1 MQKPR
6 KKGEIMK
13 IYGLQKL
20 TLLDFPGKTACTVF
34 TAGCQL
40 RCPFCHNAALAFGD
54 PGAPMDEE
62 EFFAFLSKRQGLL
75 EGVCVTGGEPLL
87 SADLPAF
94 LARVH
99 SLGFL
104 TKLDTNGFS
113 PDRLAALLE
122 QGLVDYVAMDIKSSP
137 QGYAKACGLSKV
149 DMQPIRNSIDLLR
162 DGGIEY
168 EFRTTVVRGIHT
180 KESLVELAR
189 WIGGAREYYLQQFK
203 DSGNLIAPDGLG
215 AFDEQELL
223 DFAEAIR
230 PFVPA
235 VQVRGITTR

>member
-1 MQKPR
+1 
-6 KKGEIMK
+6 MK

-54 PGAPMDEE
+54 PGVPMEEE
-62 EFFAFLSKRQGLL
+62 EFFAFLQKRQGLL
-75 EGVCVTGGEPLL
+75 EGVCITGGEPLL
-87 SADLPAF
+87 NADLADF
-94 LARVH
+94 LARVR

-113 PDRLAALLE
+113 PDRLASLIK

-137 QGYAKACGLSKV
+137 QGYAKACGLGTV
-149 DMQPIRNSIDLLR
+149 DMQPVKKSIALLM

-168 EFRTTVVRGIHT
+168 EFRTTVVKGIHT
-180 KESLVELAR
+180 EADIIDAAHLVEGASQYFLAQYVDP
-189 WIGGAREYYLQQFK
+189 GTLG
-203 DSGNLIAPDGLG
+203 DSGLS
-215 AFDEQELL
+215 AFSPAEMRR
-223 DFAEAIR
+223 FAELAKPYVKNIGIR
-230 PFVPA
+230 GV
-235 VQVRGITTR
+235 